1 MNDNRGWLAVGKRID
16 GAFVWYD
23 DIRRQDAL
31 QIDDVV
37 HIAGSVKWVKRSPY
51 DRDGRQLVD
60 VTDEYTQVVVDK
72 FDEAWAEWTE
82 VDETQQDFLAG
93 TR

>member
-23 DIRRQDAL
+23 DIRRQDVFNAN
-31 QIDDVV
+31 DV
-37 HIAGSVKWVKRSPY
+37 IYINNSVKWVKPSPF
-51 DRDGRQLVD
+51 DRYNQSFVD

-72 FDEAWAEWTE
+72 FDAAWAEYLDL
-82 VDETQQDFLAG
+82 DETYEAIREA